1 MYTCTYV
8 DNLFFIPC
16 GSSTKRHLYW
26 AMKNCNGNA
35 DELQKSILNISK
47 HYQVCLD
54 NTTMYA
60 SFLVRS
66 TAMSIFAFIYMY
78 IYRESMQVAILN
90 PCVGGLTTDLV
101 EFFLLTLM

>member
-1 MYTCTYV
+1 MYV
-8 DNLFFIPC
+8 ENLIFISYYYK

-54 NTTMYA
+54 DNTMYA
-60 SFLVRS
+60 SK
-66 TAMSIFAFIYMY
+66 
-78 IYRESMQVAILN
+78 QVGVIISA
-90 PCVGGLTTDLV
+90 
-101 EFFLLTLM
+101 

>member
-1 MYTCTYV
+1 MACKCIIVRTCMLIIYFSYLV
-8 DNLFFIPC
+8 L

-60 SFLVRS
+60 S
-66 TAMSIFAFIYMY
+66 T
-78 IYRESMQVAILN
+78 
-90 PCVGGLTTDLV
+90 
-101 EFFLLTLM
+101 